1 MEKEE
6 LIELVKKSQAKDT
19 AAIEELLRA
28 AYTPVKFQ
36 CRKMLKNSQDAE
48 DVTQE
53 VLLTL
58 YTRLHT
64 LKEPAAFWGWLNRT
78 TENRCKNVLM
88 RSHVDLQILEDEDG
102 HSMLDNIE
110 NIDQQIVPD
119 AVIDNAETT
128 RMFEE
133 MVDALPEAQRMCV
146 LMFYYDEMSV
156 KEIAE
161 IMDTSENTV
170 KSRLNY
176 ARKAIKEQVLDYEK
190 AGTKLYGLSPL
201 PFLLFFLRKAAEEG
215 TDDDAARSMVTRVM
229 ETGAA
234 GSAAGAAGTAGTAA
248 KASGAAVGA
257 AETAAG
263 TAASHALLGLS
274 GKAIVRILAGLC
286 IVGGA
291 VAVTASVINN
301 SNRPDAAIVMG
312 TETGEE
318 KTETLLPQEDPTEET
333 LSESEEEERAQ
344 REAYISSLPYTGD
357 AAECALRGE
366 QAEAFAAVLDGC
378 VLESQGISRY
388 DAWGEELY
396 SDTFCR
402 AALFDAGNGIPA
414 LWVME
419 GGRIFDDYSAG
430 CDPYEPR
437 LLRIYYW
444 DGTQAVLA
452 VEYESSVNPGFSCDL
467 TEQGLLLRRIGSVM
481 ENYGNNLGASMYA
494 SSEIYGVSDGRISEE
509 PIHVLEKF
517 TVIATE
523 PQRNTYVKKYTEEK
537 GYDIDYDYDTLT
549 EDKWKMDSEDTSPYA
564 FLYCFDGHFC
574 SHDVFEANGLDGAFW
589 DETSGYGFGDSC
601 ELGGGNH
608 LSTDIRRYW
617 IGNWADAEETA
628 LLLRGNSSG
637 EPDDDSEDGVS
648 EAGAALNS
656 EGLLV
661 STRSGDHPGV
671 SIRRTMLDAQ
681 GQNLE
686 VYFEIPVLE
695 EREGGYGRINSFF
708 TGLNESFWSSDNEDL
723 EMIREMVMKY
733 PPSDTYYYRN
743 DALLYDWT
751 DRYISASI
759 SYNWYMGGVADY
771 GSTNYNF
778 SIDTGERLFLDDMI
792 DGSEDEIR
800 EMIADA
806 MIQTY
811 ADIETAI
818 PEAIDAIC
826 SYDIQD
832 FDFYISKGRIHI
844 CFDKYEIAYGAAG
857 GFEAILPVSLKAE
870 WK

>member
-1 MEKEE
+1 MEQEQM
-6 LIELVKKSQAKDT
+6 IELVKKSQVGDQT
-19 AAIEELLRA
+19 AFSELLQA
-28 AYTPVKFQ
+28 AHTSISYQ
-36 CRKMLKNSQDAE
+36 CRKLLKREQDAE
-48 DVTQE
+48 DITQE
-53 VLLTL
+53 VMITL
-58 YTRLHT
+58 YQKLDT
-64 LKEPAAFWGWLNRT
+64 LQEPAAFWGWLNRIT
-78 TENRCKNVLM
+78 ANRCKNALS
-88 RSHVDLQILEDEDG
+88 RTHVDLQIAEDEDG
-102 HSMLDNIE
+102 HSMLDDIE
-110 NIDQQIVPD
+110 NTDKQLVPD
-119 AVIDNAETT
+119 EAIDNAETT
-128 RMFEE
+128 RMIEE
-133 MVDALPEAQRMCV
+133 IVDALPEAQKICT
-146 LMFYYDEMSV
+146 LLFYYDEMSV

-161 IMDTSENTV
+161 FMGTSENTV

-176 ARKAIKEQVLDYEK
+176 ARKTMKESVLDYEK
-190 AGTKLYGLSPL
+190 KQGIRLHGLSPIS
-201 PFLLFFLRKAAEEG
+201 FLLYFLRKAAEEG
-215 TDDDAARSMVTRVM
+215 ADNEAAKSMTARIMDA
-229 ETGAA
+229 GATSSAAESA
-234 GSAAGAAGTAGTAA
+234 GSAAKVSGTAVEAA
-248 KASGAAVGA
+248 KTTAWAA
-257 AETAAG
+257 
-263 TAASHALLGLS
+263 LGLS
-274 GKAIVRILAGLC
+274 GKAIVGILAGLC

-291 VAVTASVINN
+291 AAVTVSVIN
-301 SNRPDAAIVMG
+301 SNNQSDAAIVME

-318 KTETLLPQEDPTEET
+318 KTETLLPQEAPTKET
-333 LSESEEEERAQ
+333 LSESEEDESAQ
-344 REAYISSLPYTGD
+344 REAYIASLPYTGD
-357 AAECALRGE
+357 AAECALTWE
-366 QAEAFAAVLDGC
+366 QAEAFAAVLDEC

-388 DAWGEELY
+388 DAWGDELY

-444 DGTQAVLA
+444 DGTQTVLA
-452 VEYESSVNPGFSCDL
+452 VEYESDVNPCFSCDL

-494 SSEIYGVSDGRISEE
+494 SSEIYGVADGRISEE
-509 PIHVLEKF
+509 SIHVLEKF

-549 EDKWKMDSEDTSPYA
+549 EDKWQMNPDDTSPYA

-589 DETSGYGFGDSC
+589 DETSGYGFGDNC

-608 LSTDIRRYW
+608 SSTDIRHYW
-617 IGNWADAEETA
+617 TGNWADAEETA
-628 LLLRGNSSG
+628 SLLRGNSSG
-637 EPDDDSEDGVS
+637 EPDDDSEGSVS
-648 EAGAALNS
+648 EAEAALNS

-661 STRSGDHPGV
+661 NTLSGDYAGV
-671 SIRRTMLDAQ
+671 SIRRTTLDAQ

-695 EREGGYGRINSFF
+695 GRESGYDNINSFF
-708 TGLNESFWSSDNEDL
+708 SDLNASFWSSDNENL
-723 EMIREMVMKY
+723 ALIREMVMEY
-733 PPSDTYYYRN
+733 PPSNTYYYRN

-751 DRYISASI
+751 NRYISASI
-759 SYNWYMGGVADY
+759 SYNWYMGGVVDY

-778 SIDTGERLFLDDMI
+778 STDTGERLFLNDMI

-811 ADIETAI
+811 ADIENAI
-818 PEAIDAIC
+818 PEAIDAIRD
-826 SYDIQD
+826 YDIKD
-832 FDFYISKGRIHI
+832 FDFYISEGSIHV

-857 GFEAILPVSLKAE
+857 EFEAILPVSLKAE